1 MALAGKEHQ
10 AETALVQQA
19 VRAVKTYWVV
29 QLQAGLQ
36 VMQVVWARLA
46 VVAVVAVQLHQVE
59 MLQIMVNLHT
69 FT

>member
-1 MALAGKEHQ
+1 
-10 AETALVQQA
+10 
-19 VRAVKTYWVV
+19 
-29 QLQAGLQ
+29 
-36 VMQVVWARLA
+36 MQVVWARLA